1 MATVQQPLEKA
12 LDALAVRAAR
22 ACVDIGLHGVEARV
36 VGAFDISADMRPAY
50 ASGRVHELATAALAL
65 ALRFD
70 DDGKVPVWTFG
81 KEAWFQGELNRRDHV
96 AFVTR
101 RILPPPPTRDGKASH
116 PSCFAPLIDKVGQQL
131 FGDRWLPGA
140 PPPRFTPSAPAADTP
155 AFVVVFTSGDCAD
168 QAETEAILR
177 YASHFPVFWQFAGV
191 PGARPEPFGFLRRI
205 DALVGGH
212 VDACGFFEPGDVEDM
227 EAMFA
232 GLLNEF
238 PEWVA
243 RPEVKAMLTSDLPA
257 ASADDPLEL
266 IMRLPESEAERR
278 ESERRAREERRAA
291 RAVAELQQAE
301 AWPRAG
307 MSSAEAPPAGG
318 SPGVPSTGVPP
329 TREATRGARIKSST
343 RPLAPSHWRL
353 EAIRERPWDLAESPS
368 AEPPVPAPDAAPD
381 GDGAPAETAA
391 ERLARI
397 RARRQERRFPLPPPR
412 GGGDA

>member
-22 ACVDIGLHGVEARV
+22 ACVEIGLHGIEARV
-36 VGAFDISADMRPAY
+36 VGAFDISADMRPAL

-70 DDGKVPVWTFG
+70 DDGRVPVWTFDQD
-81 KEAWFQGELNRRDHV
+81 AWFQGELTRRDHV

-101 RILPPPPTRDGKASH
+101 HILPPPPTRDGREAH
-116 PSCFAPLIDKVGQQL
+116 PTNFAPLIDKVGQQL
-131 FGDRWLPGA
+131 FGERWAPGT
-140 PPPRFTPSAPAADTP
+140 PPPSGTDTGIFAEVP

-205 DALVGGH
+205 DRLVGGY

-227 EAMFA
+227 EGMFS

-238 PEWVA
+238 PDWVA
-243 RPEVKAMLTSDLPA
+243 TPRVRAMLAAEPAPEV
-257 ASADDPLEL
+257 ADDPLEL
-266 IMRLPESEAERR
+266 IMRLPESEAVRRELERR
-278 ESERRAREERRAA
+278 EREERRAA

-301 AWPRAG
+301 AWPTGRAARDDAP
-307 MSSAEAPPAGG
+307 AEPSAPP
-318 SPGVPSTGVPP
+318 PP
-329 TREATRGARIKSST
+329 TREASRGARVRAST
-343 RPLAPSHWRL
+343 RPLAPSHWRI
-353 EAIRERPWDLAESPS
+353 EAIRERPWDLDEKAPAEAAPS
-368 AEPPVPAPDAAPD
+368 APAAQAGDA
-381 GDGAPAETAA
+381 GGLAETAA
-391 ERLARI
+391 DRLARI

-412 GGGDA
+412 QGGDR